1 MNVIWIIA
9 GTAVL
14 LALLANGR
22 KKPTPKE
29 EKPTRIDHPH
39 YIDLD
44 DCECSVCG
52 ARFPKKDTVCPNCGT
67 RFQATKED
75 DDEFIEEMVIWDD
88 DD

>member
-9 GTAVL
+9 GAAVI
-14 LALLANGR
+14 LALLAGGK
-22 KKPTPKE
+22 KKPVKTA

-52 ARFPKKDTVCPNCGT
+52 ARFQRKDAVCPSCGT

>member
-1 MNVIWIIA
+1 MSAIFWIVIGVIILA
-9 GTAVL
+9 VCSGRGKKTA
-14 LALLANGR
+14 GR
-22 KKPTPKE
+22 KE
-29 EKPTRIDHPH
+29 LYRIDHPH

-52 ARFPKKDTVCPNCGT
+52 ARFRKKDMVCPNCGT